1 MARRK
6 SESVRFH
13 ISLDAEHKEKLDRLA
28 EQVHTPAATL
38 ARSLLSR
45 AIDDAGVDGATMT
58 DILLGIPGAGGG
70 LARADEQLARG
81 EGIPLDQL

>member
-1 MARRK
+1 MARGK

-13 ISLDAEHKEKLDRLA
+13 MSLDEEHKAKLDRLA
-28 EQVHTPAATL
+28 EQAYTPPITL

-45 AIDDAGVDGATMT
+45 AIDDADVDGATIT
-58 DILLGIPGAGGG
+58 DILLGIPGAVGRVT
-70 LARADEQLARG
+70 RAEEQLARG